1 MWLTWKS
8 PGIPEWAL
16 RDSCPA
22 PGDNWVPCPP
32 GWILLGQGA
41 LEELSLSQGPWAPQ
55 MQIPGFTPRSTEAGK
70 ILGDSS
76 FSSLLTLSI
85 SYSPSISDILWEN
98 VRLSF
103 LQFLG
108 EHELRANW
116 RIFLSSYQH
125 LLDSFRTL
133 CGQVCV
139 HSPCSILYLWTQRR
153 AMI

>member
-1 MWLTWKS
+1 MCLTWES
-8 PGIPEWAL
+8 PGTPEWAL

-32 GWILLGQGA
+32 GWILLDQGA
-41 LEELSLSQGPWAPQ
+41 LEKLSLSQGPWACQ
-55 MQIPGFTPRSTEAGK
+55 MQIPSSHQGPQRLEK

-85 SYSPSISDILWEN
+85 SYSPTFLIFYERMSDYLFC
-98 VRLSF
+98 SF
-103 LQFLG
+103 LESMNLEQIEGFSLFIST
-108 EHELRANW
+108 LVT
-116 RIFLSSYQH
+116 L
-125 LLDSFRTL
+125 RTL